1 MHGLI
6 SSWFMISPCKLH
18 AQTTITCRWSA
29 SESQVLTSVFAPPQA
44 LGKYNIICIEDLVH
58 EIYSVGPAFK
68 QASNFLWPF
77 KLSAARGGMDK
88 KRLHYIEGGQH
99 GSREHYINNLVRNMN

>member
-1 MHGLI
+1 M
-6 SSWFMISPCKLH
+6 CKPAVALAH
-18 AQTTITCRWSA
+18 TT
-29 SESQVLTSVFAPPQA
+29 VLTRFVGRAQA

-58 EIYSVGPAFK
+58 EIYTVGPAFK

-77 KLSAARGGMDK
+77 KLSAARGGMHK